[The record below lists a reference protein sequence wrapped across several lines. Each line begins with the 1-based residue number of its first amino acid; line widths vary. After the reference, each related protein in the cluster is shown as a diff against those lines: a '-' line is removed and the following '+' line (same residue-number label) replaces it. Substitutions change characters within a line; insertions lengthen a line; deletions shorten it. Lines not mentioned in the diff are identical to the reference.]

1 MWLLPPHVWFSREM
15 EKVSY
20 SPSHLLQQNSAGSWD
35 VLGGSGVLAAAHV
48 PSISFQRDLF
58 NHNTQ
63 QEMGERTHLFSLTGA
78 EMMPRVKGNPGRG
91 NGNPRLQAPH
101 PGSKPS
107 PHCWHPGKEPPWT
120 AVPSMEG
127 FHSWAW

>member
-1 MWLLPPHVWFSREM
+1 M

-58 NHNTQ
+58 NLTTPSKKWVR
-63 QEMGERTHLFSLTGA
+63 EPICSLSQ
-78 EMMPRVKGNPGRG
+78 VQK
-91 NGNPRLQAPH
+91 
-101 PGSKPS
+101 
-107 PHCWHPGKEPPWT
+107 
-120 AVPSMEG
+120 
-127 FHSWAW
+127 